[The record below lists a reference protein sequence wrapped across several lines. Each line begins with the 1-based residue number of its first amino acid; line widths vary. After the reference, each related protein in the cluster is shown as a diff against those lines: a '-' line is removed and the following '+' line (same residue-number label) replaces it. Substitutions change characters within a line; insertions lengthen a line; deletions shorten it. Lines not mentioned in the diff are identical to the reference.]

1 MAEARAEA
9 DWSQT
14 SALMALIAN
23 VNRPKGKR
31 AYKPSYFD
39 PTRPRNRKLTQAS
52 SDLSLLRET
61 LEARKPT

>member
-1 MAEARAEA
+1 MAEARAVA

-31 AYKPSYFD
+31 AYKPNDFD
-39 PTRPRNRKLTQAS
+39 PTRRKTTQATA
-52 SDLSLLRET
+52 DLSLLRET